1 MSHTFQGGVGGP
13 KSINRTEPTNPS
25 HAIYFF
31 VTQVDGPCS
40 KNLSEILPS
49 ILGCQKNAYIFFNIN
64 FFDLSDNLTCFL
76 SRKYNMLAK
85 YYCEAL
91 NLTL

>member
-1 MSHTFQGGVGGP
+1 MGGP